1 MTTGKTR
8 TLYLLTLLLA
18 GLFATTTSLH
28 PPLQRITYAPVPNDP
43 LGHFQGN
50 GIPVG
55 ISWTGDGQRIPNP
68 SFETG
73 SISPWIQTQYNA
85 AAGST
90 ATITTPG
97 YDGTKSAQLTLL
109 SGNVTFNSYLYI
121 LSDFSQQPVGFSSG
135 LRFRAAALVQQL
147 TGTSQYDR
155 VETSIALTTS
165 TGNLRS
171 IHYIFASATSA
182 PANSTADEYIVVGTS
197 PTGQW
202 VAIDRSVA
210 ADAAGGFPNDY
221 PSFDSVSQVTLTE
234 FAQTVPGAPNRDP
247 HIRFWDTVGNSVW
260 QSGESV
266 IYDTNLDGKYETGEP
281 SIGGCTDGTGSPI
294 ICSLAPPDGTSLATD
309 PKIKFVDP
317 DGNDV
322 WDPGEPIVW
331 DQFNTNIVNYYDTI
345 IIGPK
350 PDAGTLLMKII
361 QNHTGSLFD
370 RIELYSNTAGADW
383 IKNGGFESGLTAW
396 YENSSFTTSTTTF
409 VSGTHSARGSITDS
423 SIEMAQSIDGR
434 PVIDSSTIFKASA
447 NIATMT
453 GTTASSIVDIWLGLV
468 DANYNPVS
476 LYYVYKTGDG
486 SLPRNNTDTIYRKAG
501 NFGTLNQWLS
511 VNASLL
517 QQTLAFNSL
526 GYTPP
531 YSVEVVVVEVRAQP
545 STSTTAYFDEISI
558 HRSSHTG
565 TLPSTFYAVD
575 GLNTTYAYV
584 TQAIPQGSFHVEIPG
599 GETILNITSPEGTL
613 LRTSEYSTNLLTSC
627 TISPC
632 LTRPRAVDVPDTTI
646 LNHSPNGNWR
656 VFTTSTNS
664 LANVYAEHPTTHN
677 QAPSINVGST
687 VNLVSQSK
695 DPLGQPLA
703 GVTANFTLWNTNTGM
718 QSGFWTG
725 TTNTNGWYNVS
736 SITLPLAGSTPGIY
750 SLQAAVYSTYPGIR
764 TFQISVRYTVAV
776 TLAISASQ
784 ISQGQTAT
792 ISGNVTLT
800 GTSTP
805 GQGVNVTI
813 YYRQAGNS
821 QWTPLGT
828 VKTDASGKFSFTW
841 NPPQGQYEVKASTG
855 DTQTTPTDSN
865 REQLIVGPPTFPW
878 TLVMAII
885 AAVVVGA
892 FALLV
897 LWRRK
902 KNSLPS
908 PAQPAQP
915 PQPTQ

>member
-1 MTTGKTR
+1 MTTGTTR
-8 TLYLLTLLLA
+8 TLCLLTLLLV
-18 GLFATTTSLH
+18 GVFATTSSLH
-28 PPLQRITYAPVPNDP
+28 PPLQRTTYAPVPNDP

-73 SISPWIQTQYNA
+73 SLSPWIQTQYNA

-109 SGNVTFNSYLYI
+109 SGNVTFNSYLY
-121 LSDFSQQPVGFSSG
+121 LLNDFSQQPVGFSSG
-135 LRFRAAALVQQL
+135 LRFRAAALVQQM

-165 TGNLRS
+165 TGNLRT

-182 PANSTADEYIVVGTS
+182 PANSTADEYIVTGTG

-221 PSFDSVSQVTLTE
+221 PSFDSVSQVTLTG

-247 HIRFWDTVGNSVW
+247 HIGFWDSVGNGVW

-322 WDPGEPIVW
+322 WDPGEAIVW

-361 QNHTGSLFD
+361 QNHTSSLFD

-409 VSGTHSARGSITDS
+409 HSGTHSARGSITDS

-453 GTTASSIVDIWLGLV
+453 GTTA
-468 DANYNPVS
+468 
-476 LYYVYKTGDG
+476 
-486 SLPRNNTDTIYRKAG
+486 
-501 NFGTLNQWLS
+501 
-511 VNASLL
+511 
-517 QQTLAFNSL
+517 
-526 GYTPP
+526 
-531 YSVEVVVVEVRAQP
+531 
-545 STSTTAYFDEISI
+545 YFDDISI
-558 HRSSHTG
+558 RSSSHTG

-584 TQAIPQGSFHVEIPG
+584 TQAIPQGSFHFEIPD

-632 LTRPRAVDVPDTTI
+632 LTRPRAVDVSDTTI

-656 VFTTSTNS
+656 VFTTATNS
-664 LANVYAEHPTTHN
+664 LANVYAEDPTTHN

-725 TTNTNGWYNVS
+725 TTDTDGWYNVS
-736 SITLPLAGSTPGIY
+736 SVTLPLAGSTPGIY

-841 NPPQGQYEVKASTG
+841 NPPQGQYEMKASTG
-855 DTQTTPTDSN
+855 DTQTAPTDSN

-878 TLVMAII
+878 TLVMSILVAI
-885 AAVVVGA
+885 VVGA
-892 FALLV
+892 SALLV
-897 LWRRK
+897 FWRRK